1 MTRTVISLDHVGF
14 SYDDLPV
21 LEDICLQVQD
31 KEFLGIVGPNGGGK
45 STLLKLILGLLK
57 PLQGR
62 IEVLDEAPQQ
72 AHRRLGYVP
81 QFVFFDRNFPITVRE
96 TVLQGRLG
104 RTRPIFGFRKSDLA
118 IAREALQK
126 TEILDLENRSLNTLS
141 GGQLQRVLIARALAC
156 EPEILLLDEP
166 TANIDPKVEE
176 DVFSLLKK
184 LNESITII
192 VVSHDIGFISH
203 FISRVACLNRKLVC
217 HSTSRI
223 SGKMIEELYGSPLK
237 MVHHHTIL
245 DTVGSHEKKEPENHE
260 CLS

>member
-1 MTRTVISLDHVGF
+1 MTPTVISLNSVFF
-14 SYDDLPV
+14 SYDGLPV
-21 LEDICLQVQD
+21 LEDIHLQVRE

-57 PLQGR
+57 PQRGK
-62 IEVLDEAPQQ
+62 IEVLGQDPQQ
-72 AHRRLGYVP
+72 AHRQLGYVP

-104 RTRPIFGFRKSDLA
+104 RTRPVFGFRKTDIV
-118 IAREALQK
+118 IAREAMAK
-126 TEILDLENRSLNTLS
+126 TEILDLEHRSLSTLS

-156 EPEILLLDEP
+156 EPKILLLDEP

-176 DVFSLLKK
+176 DVFSLLRN
-184 LNESITII
+184 LNETITII

-223 SGKMIEELYGSPLK
+223 SGEMIEELYGSPLQ
-237 MVHHHTIL
+237 MVHHHTII
-245 DTVGSHEKKEPENHE
+245 DTDENHGRKGQNGHGN
-260 CLS
+260 LS